1 MNNSKEMI
9 RKAFIKRFKI
19 TKNKKILRRLAGIN
33 HNLIKK
39 KRKNRAKKMIEWS
52 RSALDYSG

>member
-39 KRKNRAKKMIEWS
+39 KRKNMAKKMIEWS
-52 RSALDYSG
+52 RLALDYSQ